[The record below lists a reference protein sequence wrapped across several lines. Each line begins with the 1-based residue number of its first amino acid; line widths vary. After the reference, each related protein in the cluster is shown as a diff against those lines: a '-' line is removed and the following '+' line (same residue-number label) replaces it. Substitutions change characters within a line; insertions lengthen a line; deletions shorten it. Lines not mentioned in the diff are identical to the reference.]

1 MTTNPMRNLEGA
13 RDAYTKGDLEASI
26 KAHADK
32 GHGEDHSQV
41 GGHIKSIVFGG
52 MDGIITTFA
61 VVAGAV
67 GGGLGTEVILIL
79 GFSSVFADAV
89 SMGVGDA
96 LSTKSE
102 NEYILMEKAR
112 EKWELDN
119 NPQGEIEEMIDLYV
133 NKGMSKEDATECI
146 TRMAKYPEFFV
157 NVMMA
162 EELELQVPDADDN
175 PWIDGGVTFCSF
187 VVFGTIPLLGYL
199 CFYAAGFSPQVL
211 FIIACCITACALF
224 GLGVVKAKITK
235 QVWYKSGCEVLGLG
249 GGAAAI
255 AYLVG
260 ALVEGMVHSA

>member
-1 MTTNPMRNLEGA
+1 MRNLQGA
-13 RDAYTKGDLEASI
+13 RDAYSKGDLEASI
-26 KAHADK
+26 QAHTDK
-32 GHGEDHSQV
+32 SHGEDHSQV

-119 NPQGEIEEMIDLYV
+119 NPKGEIEEMIDLYV

-146 TRMAKYPEFFV
+146 NRMAKYLSSLS
-157 NVMMA
+157 M
-162 EELELQVPDADDN
+162 
-175 PWIDGGVTFCSF
+175 
-187 VVFGTIPLLGYL
+187 
-199 CFYAAGFSPQVL
+199 
-211 FIIACCITACALF
+211 
-224 GLGVVKAKITK
+224 
-235 QVWYKSGCEVLGLG
+235 
-249 GGAAAI
+249 
-255 AYLVG
+255 
-260 ALVEGMVHSA
+260 